1 MERYHSVQDALLQD
15 TDTALSATAAT
26 AYSSSLDL
34 MNSAYGAFTA
44 PCELKLVA
52 PAMTASFAA
61 EKTVTYALYD
71 SADNSSFTIKNGYE
85 AICQQVF
92 AAGVAGVAAETVH
105 IALPADIRRYIKVGV
120 ITPAGSGD
128 LSANS
133 MAVYVNC

>member
-1 MERYHSVQDALLQD
+1 MPRYHSLQDALLQD
-15 TDTALSATAAT
+15 ASTALSATAGT
-26 AYSSSLDL
+26 AYSSSFDL
-34 MNSAYGAFTA
+34 MNSAKGSFTA

-71 SADNSSFTIKNGYE
+71 SADDSSFTIKNGYE

-92 AAGVAGVAAETVH
+92 AAGVAGVATETVH

-120 ITPAGSGD
+120 TTPAGSGD
-128 LSANS
+128 LSTGTF
-133 MAVYVNC
+133 AVYVNC